1 MNGGS
6 SLSAAPDNALIKPW
20 WFSQWPLL
28 LLCALVPLLY
38 MGPATALHGLW
49 LDQDSPTYMHG
60 YLLLLVSVVLI
71 WRSGEHA
78 PPLTLQADKT
88 GVVALAATGLIL
100 VVCTQIGLRTP
111 AMTLLPAMAAFAV
124 LALFGTAVFKRCLFA
139 IGFLFFAMPLWSSI
153 NSVLQW
159 ATVYA
164 VRALLTLADVP
175 VYFESSRVHLPSG
188 SFEVAGGCSGLHFLI
203 AALAIAA
210 LLGELNGDT
219 LRRRLKVMVLAAA
232 MAICM
237 NWLRVFS
244 IVLVGHLSQM
254 QHYIVAKSHYGYG
267 WVLFAL
273 MMAVFLY
280 IERRIPWETVSVA
293 GSGNGPASS
302 AQRVRHPA
310 TAALVLALLA
320 LLLPPLW
327 QSLAARPAQLPAAA
341 VLQTPTGWQA
351 VPVPVIDPWRVLF
364 DGIDEQ
370 QQLSFSSSAGQRV
383 DVYLGYYIR
392 QDLGHKFAG
401 YHNSPFVDA
410 QVLQNSTEQWQGQP
424 VQLQQVSAPGNV
436 LWLLATQYLVG
447 GRPYADPL
455 QGQLAYARQSLTGGQ
470 SPLST
475 VRILRAPCATDCE
488 TATQL
493 LRGFHANLVGPT

>member
-20 WFSQWPLL
+20 WFTQWPLL

-38 MGPATALHGLW
+38 TGPATALHGLW

-60 YLLLLVSVVLI
+60 YLLLLVSAVLI
-71 WRSGEHA
+71 WRSGEYA
-78 PPLTLQADKT
+78 PALSLQPHKA
-88 GVVALAATGLIL
+88 GMVLLAVLGLMLIA
-100 VVCTQIGLRTP
+100 CTQTGLRTP
-111 AMTLLPAMAAFAV
+111 AMTLLPAVAALAV
-124 LALFGTAVFKRCLFA
+124 WALFGKAVFQRCLFA
-139 IGFLFFAMPLWSSI
+139 FGFLFFALPLWSSG
-153 NSVLQW
+153 NSLLQW

-175 VYFESSRVHLPSG
+175 VLFESNRVHLPSG

-219 LRRRLKVMVLAAA
+219 PRRRLKVLLLAAA
-232 MAICM
+232 MSVVM

-254 QHYIVAKSHYGYG
+254 QNYIVAKSHYGYG
-267 WVLFAL
+267 WVLFAI

-280 IERRIPWETVSVA
+280 IERRIPWETVPVPAAAPPAQSVRQPA
-293 GSGNGPASS
+293 GAVLG
-302 AQRVRHPA
+302 
-310 TAALVLALLA
+310 LALLA

-327 QSLAARPAQLPAAA
+327 QSLAARPAPLPAGA
-341 VLQTPTGWQA
+341 VLPTPARWQP
-351 VPVPVIDPWRVLF
+351 VPVPVIDPWRVMF
-364 DGIDEQ
+364 EGIDEQ
-370 QQLSFSSSAGQRV
+370 QQQSFSSSAGQRV

-392 QDLGHKFAG
+392 QDLTHKFAG

-410 QVLQNSTEQWQGQP
+410 QVLQNSAELWQGQP

-436 LWLLATQYLVG
+436 LWLLAVQYQVG
-447 GRPYADPL
+447 DRLYASPL
-455 QGQLAYARQSLTGGQ
+455 QGQLGYALQSLTGGR

-475 VRILRAPCATDCE
+475 VRILRAPCGADCE

-493 LRGFHANLVGPT
+493 LRGFHASLVGLT

>member
-1 MNGGS
+1 M
-6 SLSAAPDNALIKPW
+6 APDNALVQRW
-20 WFSQWPLL
+20 WFSQWPVL

-38 MGPATALHGLW
+38 TGPATALHGLW

-60 YLLLLVSVVLI
+60 YLLLFISAVLI

-78 PPLTLQADKT
+78 PPLTLQPNKAGIVLLT
-88 GVVALAATGLIL
+88 VVGLIL
-100 VVCTQIGLRTP
+100 IACTQTGLRTP
-111 AMTLLPAMAAFAV
+111 AMTLLPAVAAFAV
-124 LALFGTAVFKRCLFA
+124 LALFGKAVFQRCLFA
-139 IGFLFFAMPLWSSI
+139 IGFLIFALPLWSSI

-159 ATVYA
+159 GTVFA
-164 VRALLTLADVP
+164 VRGLLTVADVP
-175 VYFESSRVHLPSG
+175 VLFEANRVHLPSG

-219 LRRRLKVMVLAAA
+219 LRRRRKVMVLAAV
-232 MAICM
+232 MAIAM

-254 QHYIVAKSHYGYG
+254 QNYIVAKSHYGYG

-273 MMAVFLY
+273 MMAVFLF
-280 IERRIPWETVSVA
+280 IERRIAWETVPVP
-293 GSGNGPASS
+293 GPAGVPP
-302 AQRVRHPA
+302 AQSVRQPVA
-310 TAALVLALLA
+310 AALVLALLA

-327 QSLAARPAQLPAAA
+327 QQLAARPAQLPSVA
-341 VLQTPTGWQA
+341 VLPALAGWQSA
-351 VPVPVIDPWRVLF
+351 PVPVIDPWRVLF

-370 QQLSFSSSAGQRV
+370 QQQSFSSSTGQRV
-383 DVYLGYYIR
+383 DVYQGYYIR
-392 QDLGHKFAG
+392 QDLTHKFAG

-410 QVLQNSTEQWQGQP
+410 QVQQNSIEQWRGQP

-436 LWLLATQYLVG
+436 QWLLATQYLVG

-455 QGQLAYARQSLTGGQ
+455 QGQLAYALQSLTGGR

-475 VRILRAPCATDCE
+475 VRILRAPCSTDCE
-488 TATQL
+488 SAIQL
-493 LRGFHANLVGPT
+493 LRDFNASLVGPL